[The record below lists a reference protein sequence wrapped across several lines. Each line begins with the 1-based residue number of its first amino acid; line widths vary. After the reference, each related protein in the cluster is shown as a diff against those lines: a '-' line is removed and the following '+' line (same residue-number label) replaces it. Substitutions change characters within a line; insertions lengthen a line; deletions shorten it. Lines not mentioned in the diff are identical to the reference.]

1 MAFVVFVLAVQ
12 VICTSAVKERFK
24 PPQLTDE
31 EENSNLLP
39 AKMKCDGCRA
49 AAYHIF
55 NAFEKLS
62 LSNAKKL
69 KEDVV
74 YDAVDMGC
82 DESNFREYGIK
93 LVKGKNMLSGQG
105 LAAGGKTGLLQGGGK
120 NPHRLRMAC
129 FALCEDR
136 EMDVYTSYVSAMTTM
151 RTKKRRR
158 KFSRDQCV
166 AIKYCTGAED
176 ESRFAMEKTFKVTN
190 STADEINKKQQELSK
205 DKDKNKKQKKK
216 KNKKKKKK
224 KNKNKNKNKKKKS
237 TQNFE
242 L

>member
-1 MAFVVFVLAVQ
+1 
-12 VICTSAVKERFK
+12 
-24 PPQLTDE
+24 
-31 EENSNLLP
+31 
-39 AKMKCDGCRA
+39 
-49 AAYHIF
+49 
-55 NAFEKLS
+55 
-62 LSNAKKL
+62 
-69 KEDVV
+69 
-74 YDAVDMGC
+74 MG
-82 DESNFREYGIK
+82 
-93 LVKGKNMLSGQG
+93 GKNMLSGQG

-205 DKDKNKKQKKK
+205 KKNKK
-216 KNKKKKKK
+216 KKKKKK